1 MSQTLL
7 RIKSLTALSVN
18 VTVKPQDIL
27 VCVFNFRRSFSVFFH
42 HNYLP
47 SLVTIAR
54 WKGVPCTHGG
64 GGAGSPFTLAPV
76 SREFTCSH
84 FHKKWMPRSSPT
96 KGGLGVRES
105 RNGHLSNIRV
115 SDLPFLALYDA
126 MCFNLPNHPSVS
138 NIKQAL
144 LLESG
149 KLCKRNCVLSS
160 VTQLEEPGVFN
171 RVVLC
176 MMEQLKLCSRRI
188 HTGYEKVQYL
198 LDLHVGLKC
207 LF

>member
-1 MSQTLL
+1 
-7 RIKSLTALSVN
+7 
-18 VTVKPQDIL
+18 
-27 VCVFNFRRSFSVFFH
+27 
-42 HNYLP
+42 
-47 SLVTIAR
+47 
-54 WKGVPCTHGG
+54 
-64 GGAGSPFTLAPV
+64 
-76 SREFTCSH
+76 
-84 FHKKWMPRSSPT
+84 MPRSQSPT
-96 KGGLGVRES
+96 RGGLGVREFH
-105 RNGHLSNIRV
+105 NGHPSNIRV
-115 SDLPFLALYDA
+115 SDISFLALYDA

-149 KLCKRNCVLSS
+149 KLCKRNCVLSN

-176 MMEQLKLCSRRI
+176 MMEQLKLCSTRI

>member
-1 MSQTLL
+1 
-7 RIKSLTALSVN
+7 
-18 VTVKPQDIL
+18 
-27 VCVFNFRRSFSVFFH
+27 
-42 HNYLP
+42 
-47 SLVTIAR
+47 
-54 WKGVPCTHGG
+54 
-64 GGAGSPFTLAPV
+64 
-76 SREFTCSH
+76 
-84 FHKKWMPRSSPT
+84 MPRSSPT
-96 KGGLGVRES
+96 KRGLGVRES

-138 NIKQAL
+138 NIKQAF

-207 LF
+207 LFLFFLITKTKHQAYEISKKILFLYPNCRSSNMISDT

>member
-1 MSQTLL
+1 
-7 RIKSLTALSVN
+7 
-18 VTVKPQDIL
+18 
-27 VCVFNFRRSFSVFFH
+27 
-42 HNYLP
+42 
-47 SLVTIAR
+47 
-54 WKGVPCTHGG
+54 
-64 GGAGSPFTLAPV
+64 
-76 SREFTCSH
+76 
-84 FHKKWMPRSSPT
+84 MPRSSPT
-96 KGGLGVRES
+96 RGGLGVREF
-105 RNGHLSNIRV
+105 RNGHPSNIRV

-149 KLCKRNCVLSS
+149 KLCRRNCVLSS

-176 MMEQLKLCSRRI
+176 IIEQLKLCSRRI
-188 HTGYEKVQYL
+188 HTGYEKLQYL
-198 LDLHVGLKC
+198 LDLHVGLKF